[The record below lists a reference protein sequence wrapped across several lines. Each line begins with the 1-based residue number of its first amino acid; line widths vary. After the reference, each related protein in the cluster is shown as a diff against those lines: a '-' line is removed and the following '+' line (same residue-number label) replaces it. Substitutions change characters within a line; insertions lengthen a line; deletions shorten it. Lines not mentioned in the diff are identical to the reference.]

1 MVKSKVPGLR
11 ERSPEP
17 SILIEI
23 GPAASCK
30 GRGIQDWGRMGG
42 GEAGSEAPQVC
53 RGKEEKGEE
62 ETVLK
67 GILGIMGIL
76 GVSPSSGT

>member
-1 MVKSKVPGLR
+1 
-11 ERSPEP
+11 
-17 SILIEI
+17 
-23 GPAASCK
+23 
-30 GRGIQDWGRMGG
+30 MGG

-67 GILGIMGIL
+67 GRIYGDSGGQPLLRHLKRDRENKSSCQGLKM
-76 GVSPSSGT
+76 SPSLGQ